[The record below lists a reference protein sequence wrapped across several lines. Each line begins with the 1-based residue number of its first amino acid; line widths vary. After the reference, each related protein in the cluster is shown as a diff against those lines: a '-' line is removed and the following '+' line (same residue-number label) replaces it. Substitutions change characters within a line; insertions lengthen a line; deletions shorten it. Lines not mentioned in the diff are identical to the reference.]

1 MDVESISLKGR
12 SVSHRGVPWYG
23 PFERERRFMES
34 LNLGLIQKA
43 LWPLLAVFILLGF
56 SDILTTL
63 LAAAFGAGFVEFNPI
78 GSRLFQLGFT
88 GFMLA
93 YLLKFVPVVPL
104 AYMVGLK
111 RNDPRYDFQVRLLK
125 FTAFVVLVAADIGL
139 GAIVLGNNLP
149 LLLGR
154 VGA

>member
-1 MDVESISLKGR
+1 MDVESMLLKER
-12 SVSHRGVPWYG
+12 SVSHQGVPWYG

-56 SDILTTL
+56 YDTLTTL
-63 LAAAFGAGFVEFNPI
+63 LAAAVGTGFVEFNPI
-78 GSRLFQLGFT
+78 GSRLFQLGFA

-104 AYMVGLK
+104 SYMVGFK
-111 RNDPRYDFQVRLLK
+111 GKDPKDDFQVRLLK

-139 GAIVLGNNLP
+139 GAIVIGNNLP
-149 LLLGR
+149 LLLRAAG
-154 VGA
+154 

>member
-1 MDVESISLKGR
+1 MDVESISLKGQP
-12 SVSHRGVPWYG
+12 VSRRNVPWYG

-34 LNLGLIQKA
+34 LNLRIIQRA
-43 LWPLLAVFILLGF
+43 LWPLLALFVLLGF
-56 SDILTTL
+56 SDTLTTL
-63 LAAAFGAGFVEFNPI
+63 LAAAFGPGFVEFNPI
-78 GSRLFQLGFT
+78 ASRFFQLGFA

-104 AYMVGLK
+104 AYMAGV
-111 RNDPRYDFQVRLLK
+111 RRRDPRYDFQVRLLK

-149 LLLGR
+149 LLLGHI
-154 VGA
+154 

>member
-1 MDVESISLKGR
+1 MDVESISLKGQP
-12 SVSHRGVPWYG
+12 VSRRNVPWYG

-34 LNLGLIQKA
+34 LNLRMIQRA
-43 LWPLLAVFILLGF
+43 LWPLLALFVLLGF
-56 SDILTTL
+56 SDTLTTL
-63 LAAAFGAGFVEFNPI
+63 LAAAFGPGFVEFNPFA
-78 GSRLFQLGFT
+78 SRFFQLGFA

-111 RNDPRYDFQVRLLK
+111 RRDPRYDFQVRLLK
-125 FTAFVVLVAADIGL
+125 FAAFVVLVAADIGL

-149 LLLGR
+149 LLLR
-154 VGA
+154 SA